1 MRLKTDMF
9 ANVELPTKFSKQAI
23 AVAASALQEVEGN
36 NVVFIRHSPT
46 QFEKREVEKG
56 VTVNNQTEIVRGL
69 KPGEPVV
76 TQGAF
81 HLKSIL
87 AGGELGED

>member
-1 MRLKTDMF
+1 MF
-9 ANVELPTKFSKQAI
+9 ANIELPTKFSKQAL
-23 AVAASALQEVEGN
+23 AVPASALQEVEGK
-36 NVVFIRHSPT
+36 NVVFIRHSAT

-56 VTVNNQTEIVRGL
+56 VTVNNQTEIVTGL

>member
-1 MRLKTDMF
+1 MF
-9 ANVELPTKFSKQAI
+9 ANIELPTKFSKQAI
-23 AVAASALQEVEGN
+23 AVPSASLQVVEGK
-36 NVVFIRHSPT
+36 NVVFIRHSQT
-46 QFEKREVEKG
+46 QFEKREVERG
-56 VTVNNQTEIVRGL
+56 VTVNQQTEILRGL
-69 KPGEPVV
+69 KQGEPVV

>member
-1 MRLKTDMF
+1 M
-9 ANVELPTKFSKQAI
+9 ELPTKLTKQAL
-23 AVAASALQEVEGN
+23 AVPASALQQVEGKD
-36 NVVFIRHSPT
+36 VVFVRRSKT
-46 QFEKREVEKG
+46 TFEKREVEKG
-56 VTVNNQTEIVRGL
+56 VTVKDLVEIVSGL

-87 AGGELGED
+87 AGGELGEE

>member
-1 MRLKTDMF
+1 MF
-9 ANVELPTKFSKQAI
+9 ANIELPTKFSKQAL
-23 AVAASALQEVEGN
+23 AVPASALQEVEGKQ
-36 NVVFIRHSPT
+36 VVFIRRSAT
-46 QFEKREVEKG
+46 QFEERGVEEG
-56 VTVNNQTEIVRGL
+56 VTVNNQTEIVGGL

-76 TQGAF
+76 MQGAF

>member
-1 MRLKTDMF
+1 
-9 ANVELPTKFSKQAI
+9 VE
-23 AVAASALQEVEGN
+23 
-36 NVVFIRHSPT
+36 R
-46 QFEKREVEKG
+46 G
-56 VTVNNQTEIVRGL
+56 VTVNQQTEILRGL
-69 KPGEPVV
+69 KQGEPVV

>member
-1 MRLKTDMF
+1 MF
-9 ANVELPTKFSKQAI
+9 ANIELPTKLSKQAI
-23 AVAASALQEVEGN
+23 AVPASALQQVEGK
-36 NVVFIRHSPT
+36 NVVFIRHSNT
-46 QFEKREVEKG
+46 KFEKRDIEKG
-56 VTVNNQTEIVRGL
+56 VTVSGMTEIVSGV

>member
-1 MRLKTDMF
+1 MF
-9 ANVELPTKFSKQAI
+9 ANVQLPTKLTKQAL
-23 AVAASALQEVEGN
+23 AVPIDALQQVEGKD
-36 NVVFIRHSPT
+36 VVFIRHSET

-56 VTVNNQTEIVRGL
+56 VTVNNQTEIIKGL
-69 KPGEPVV
+69 KPGEQVV